1 VAKKEKNKEETSI
14 LFFGKPYKWRNS
26 RFSGRYNQVAIE
38 NQRKNHK
45 PKENS
50 YKKTENLIFLLTNC
64 QSNGLQNSDKAGNAR
79 ASGGRHHAAPAAA
92 THFWG
97 GSPAHR

>member
-1 VAKKEKNKEETSI
+1 
-14 LFFGKPYKWRNS
+14 
-26 RFSGRYNQVAIE
+26 VAIE

-50 YKKTENLIFLLTNC
+50 YKKTKNRIFLLTNC

-79 ASGGRHHAAPAAA
+79 ASGGRHHAATLTEILSPKLLGKWWPAC
-92 THFWG
+92 
-97 GSPAHR
+97 S